1 MSASALA
8 LIGYVAWTLLLVIM
22 IITIRSWISLVK
34 KRESFCFKPDG
45 SDVSKASERMCRA
58 HANCVENLPIFG
70 AIVLLAIATGN
81 PEVTDSLALWVL
93 AARVAQSV
101 THLLS
106 TSNLAITVRVTFYS
120 VQLAI
125 EVWWL
130 VELARIACTTCAAA
144 N

>member
-8 LIGYVAWTLLLVIM
+8 LIGYAAWTLLLVIT
-22 IITIRSWISLVK
+22 IITIRSWITLVK

-70 AIVLLAIATGN
+70 AIILVAIATGN
-81 PEVTDSLALWVL
+81 ADITDPLARWVL
-93 AARVAQSV
+93 AARIAQSV
-101 THLLS
+101 THLIS
-106 TSNLAITVRVTFYS
+106 ISNFAITVRVTLFS

-125 EVWWL
+125 EVWW
-130 VELARIACTTCAAA
+130 VVQLAKIALAACCQ
-144 N
+144 

>member
-8 LIGYVAWTLLLVIM
+8 LIGYAAWTLLLVIT
-22 IITIRSWISLVK
+22 IITIRTWISLVG
-34 KRESFCFKPDG
+34 KRESYSFKPDG
-45 SDVSKASERMCRA
+45 SDVSDASVRLCRV

-70 AIVLLAIATGN
+70 ALVLLAIATGN
-81 PEVTDSLALWVL
+81 STVTDSLAMWVL

-106 TSNLAITVRVTFYS
+106 TSNLAVTVRVTLFS

-125 EVWWL
+125 EVWW
-130 VELARIACTTCAAA
+130 VAQLAKIALNT
-144 N
+144 

>member
-8 LIGYVAWTLLLVIM
+8 LIGYAAWTLLLVIT
-22 IITIRSWISLVK
+22 IITIRTWISLVG
-34 KRESFCFKPDG
+34 KRESYSFKPDG
-45 SDVSKASERMCRA
+45 SDVSDASVRLCRV

-81 PEVTDSLALWVL
+81 STVTDSLAMWVL

-106 TSNLAITVRVTFYS
+106 TSNLAVTVRVTLFS

-125 EVWWL
+125 EVWW
-130 VELARIACTTCAAA
+130 VAQLAKIALNT
-144 N
+144 

>member
-8 LIGYVAWTLLLVIM
+8 LIGYAAWTLLLVIT
-22 IITIRSWISLVK
+22 IITIRSWITLVK

-70 AIVLLAIATGN
+70 AIILVAIATGN
-81 PEVTDSLALWVL
+81 SDITDSLALWVL

-101 THLLS
+101 THLIS
-106 TSNLAITVRVTFYS
+106 ISNLAITVRVTLFS

-125 EVWWL
+125 EVWW
-130 VELARIACTTCAAA
+130 VVQLAKIALATCCQ
-144 N
+144 

>member
-8 LIGYVAWTLLLVIM
+8 LIGYVGWTLLLVIT
-22 IITIRSWISLVK
+22 IITIRTWMSLVG
-34 KRESFCFKPDG
+34 KRESYCFKPDG

-70 AIVLLAIATGN
+70 AIILVAIATGN
-81 PEVTDSLALWVL
+81 SGITDSLALWVL

-101 THLLS
+101 THLIS
-106 TSNLAITVRVTFYS
+106 ISNLAITVRVTLFS

-125 EVWWL
+125 EVWW
-130 VELARIACTTCAAA
+130 VAQLARIALAVP
-144 N
+144 

>member
-8 LIGYVAWTLLLVIM
+8 LIGYAAWTLLLVIT
-22 IITIRSWISLVK
+22 IITIRTWISLVG
-34 KRESFCFKPDG
+34 KRESYSFKPDG
-45 SDVSKASERMCRA
+45 SDVSDASVRLCRV

-81 PEVTDSLALWVL
+81 STVTDSLAMWVL
-93 AARVAQSV
+93 AARVAQSM

-106 TSNLAITVRVTFYS
+106 TSNLAVTVRVTLFS

-125 EVWWL
+125 EVWW
-130 VELARIACTTCAAA
+130 VAQLAKIAINTM
-144 N
+144 